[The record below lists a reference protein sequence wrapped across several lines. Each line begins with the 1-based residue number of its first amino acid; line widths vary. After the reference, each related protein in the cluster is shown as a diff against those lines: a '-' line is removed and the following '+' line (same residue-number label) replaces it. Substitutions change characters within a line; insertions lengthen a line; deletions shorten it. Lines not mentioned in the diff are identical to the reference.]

1 MPYGLAHLHLGATG
15 CQRKNGLAGTHKTD
29 MLSRQMQRKTTS
41 RRADATPH
49 AASLIEGLR
58 DIGYSLETAIS
69 DIIDNSITAGARQIR
84 VITEAC
90 IDDPLIAIVDDG
102 EGMTEDELIAAM
114 RPGSR
119 NPLATRDEPDLGRFG
134 LGLKSASFSQCRRLT
149 VVSRK
154 GGKTSAAIWDLDDVA
169 ERNEWAVQLPDDLT
183 EIPCVDKLGFMGT
196 LVLWQKLDRLTGSF
210 SHNTAKRTEVI
221 NRRVAETE
229 RHLRLVFHRFT
240 EDTKL
245 LRILLNGRPLRPLD
259 PFARKN
265 PATISDPE
273 EKLAL
278 DGGEVEIQSFTLP
291 HHKQMSK
298 ADWDDLAGPDGHLK
312 SQGFYLYRGRRLI
325 LYGTWFGLCRQ
336 SELTKLSRVR
346 IDIPN
351 SMDADWKID
360 VKKSSA
366 QLPPVVRDRLR
377 KVIER
382 IQDGSKRTYLKRG
395 QKLVDHDRLPMWI
408 RVQAD
413 GQIRYRPNIEHPA
426 FSDFADSLSPDL
438 RRGFFNCIAL
448 VGASLPIE
456 SLHAD
461 MAGSAEAIVPDRV
474 DEDTLTQAVKATL
487 SVLLGARKD
496 IKEIMSLMKD
506 VDPFRSAWDDTQRI
520 IAATIETKEVK

>member
-1 MPYGLAHLHLGATG
+1 MPEIVV
-15 CQRKNGLAGTHKTD
+15 
-29 MLSRQMQRKTTS
+29 S

-49 AASLIEGLR
+49 AAALIEGLR

-69 DIIDNSITAGARQIR
+69 DIIDNSITAGAHRIEI
-84 VITEAC
+84 VTETFSDEPYIAI
-90 IDDPLIAIVDDG
+90 IDDG
-102 EGMTEDELIAAM
+102 TGMTEDELVAAM

-149 VVSRK
+149 VVSRRD
-154 GGKTSAAIWDLDDVA
+154 GQTSAAIWDLDDVA
-169 ERNEWAVQLPDDLT
+169 ERNEWAVQLPDHFDL
-183 EIPCVDKLGFMGT
+183 IPGIEKLGQQGT
-196 LVLWQKLDRLTGSF
+196 LVLWQKLDRLTGGY
-210 SHNTAKRTEVI
+210 SHNAAKRAEVI
-221 NRRVAETE
+221 NQRIAETE
-229 RHLRLVFHRFT
+229 RHLRLVFHRFM
-240 EDTKL
+240 EDAKP
-245 LRILLNGRPLRPLD
+245 LRILLNGRLLRPLD
-259 PFARKN
+259 PFVRKN

-278 DGGEVEIQSFTLP
+278 IRGNVEIQSFTLP

-298 ADWDDLAGPDGHLK
+298 TDWEDIGGPEGHLK
-312 SQGFYLYRGRRLI
+312 SQGFYLYRGKRLI
-325 LYGTWFGLCRQ
+325 LHGTWFGLCRQ
-336 SELTKLSRVR
+336 TEQTKLSRVR

-366 QLPPVVRDRLR
+366 QLPPVVRDRLK

-382 IQDGSKRTYLKRG
+382 ILAGSKRTYSKRG
-395 QKLVDHDRLPMWI
+395 QKLVDQERLPMWHRI
-408 RVQAD
+408 QAD

-426 FSDFADSLSPDL
+426 FADFAESLPPDL

-456 SLHAD
+456 TLHAD
-461 MAGSAEAIVPDRV
+461 MMAGKAEQIVPDRV
-474 DEDTLTQAVKATL
+474 DEDTLAQAVQATL

-496 IKEIMSLMKD
+496 IKEIKALMKD
-506 VDPFRSAWDDTQRI
+506 VDPFRSAWEDTERI
-520 IAATIETKEVK
+520 IAATIETKEDK

>member
-1 MPYGLAHLHLGATG
+1 MPSEHMH
-15 CQRKNGLAGTHKTD
+15 QKTPP
-29 MLSRQMQRKTTS
+29 

-69 DIIDNSITAGARQIR
+69 DIIDNSITAGARQVQI
-84 VITEAC
+84 ITETWT
-90 IDDPLIAIVDDG
+90 DEPLIAIVDDG
-102 EGMTEDELIAAM
+102 RGMAEDELIGAM

-119 NPLATRDEPDLGRFG
+119 NPLAARDEPDLGRFG

-154 GGKTSAAIWDLDDVA
+154 DGEISAAVWDLDDVA
-169 ERNEWAVQLPDDLT
+169 ERNEWAVQLPDDIT
-183 EIPCVDKLGFMGT
+183 GIPGVAQLGATGT
-196 LVLWQKLDRLTGSF
+196 LVLWQKLDRLTGGV
-210 SHNTAKRTEVI
+210 SHNAVKRAEII
-221 NRRVAETE
+221 NRRIAESE

-240 EDTKL
+240 EDTRL
-245 LRILLNGRPLRPLD
+245 LRILLNDRQLRPLD
-259 PFARKN
+259 PFSRKN

-273 EKLAL
+273 EKLTL
-278 DGGEVEIQSFTLP
+278 SCGEVKIQSFTLP
-291 HHKQMSK
+291 HHKQLSK
-298 ADWDDLAGPDGHLK
+298 ADWDDIAGPEGHLK

-351 SMDADWKID
+351 SMDSDWKID

-395 QKLVDHDRLPMWI
+395 QKLVDHERLPMWN
-408 RVQAD
+408 RVQAE

-426 FSDFADSLSPDL
+426 FSEFAESLSPEL

-456 SLHAD
+456 ALHAD
-461 MAGSAEAIVPDRV
+461 MAGAAEQIVPDRV
-474 DEDTLTQAVKATL
+474 DEDTLAQAVQATL

-496 IKEIMSLMKD
+496 IKEIISLMKD

-520 IAATIETKEVK
+520 IAATIETKEDK

>member
-1 MPYGLAHLHLGATG
+1 MTCFSEHVH
-15 CQRKNGLAGTHKTD
+15 Q
-29 MLSRQMQRKTTS
+29 KTTS

-69 DIIDNSITAGARQIR
+69 DIIDNSVTAGARQIR
-84 VITEAC
+84 IITEAC
-90 IDDPLIAIVDDG
+90 IDEPLIAIVDDG
-102 EGMTEDELIAAM
+102 EGMAEDELIAAM

-154 GGKTSAAIWDLDDVA
+154 DGKTSAAVWDLDDVA
-169 ERNEWAVQLPDDLT
+169 ERNEWAVQLPDDVT
-183 EIPCVDKLGFMGT
+183 GIPGVDQLGATGT
-196 LVLWQKLDRLTGSF
+196 LVLWQKLDRLTGGV
-210 SHNTAKRTEVI
+210 SHSTAKRAEII
-221 NRRVAETE
+221 NRRIAETE

-273 EKLAL
+273 EKLTL
-278 DGGEVEIQSFTLP
+278 IRGEVEIQSFTLP

-298 ADWDDLAGPDGHLK
+298 ADWDDIAGPEGHLK

-395 QKLVDHDRLPMWI
+395 QKLVDHERLPMWN

-413 GQIRYRPNIEHPA
+413 GQIRYRPNIGHPA
-426 FSDFADSLSPDL
+426 FSDFAERLPPDL

-456 SLHAD
+456 ALHAD
-461 MAGSAEAIVPDRV
+461 MAGTAEQIVPDRI
-474 DEDTLTQAVKATL
+474 DEDTLAQAVQATL

-496 IKEIMSLMKD
+496 IKEIISLMKD
-506 VDPFRSAWDDTQRI
+506 VDPFRSAWEDTQRI
-520 IAATIETKEVK
+520 IAATIETKEDK